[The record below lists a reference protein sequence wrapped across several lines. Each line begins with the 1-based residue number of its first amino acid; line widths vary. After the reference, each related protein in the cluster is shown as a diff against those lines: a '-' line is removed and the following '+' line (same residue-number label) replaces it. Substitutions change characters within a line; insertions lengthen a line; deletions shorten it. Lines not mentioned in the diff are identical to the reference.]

1 MHWEVSRGTQIRVWH
16 DNWLLGGSQA
26 TPVGPGMFIH
36 PDLRVKDLFI
46 AGSSSWNQPLLQQL
60 FQHEDVQRIMR
71 LRPSITG
78 GNDVLYWRLS
88 NSRKYIVKS
97 GYHVQKQMDDED
109 ALINQ
114 DGEYGIWKMRNK
126 LLFEN
131 TRVHIVQVIKKAIMD
146 LNLLKEALQL
156 NEPVSSDSKENHY
169 HSIEDILPREPCF
182 YCIVDASWKSPYETA
197 CIGWSLY
204 SPQGTLIIQGSSAI
218 TPTNSSLEAEA
229 MATLLA
235 VQQLHRLRYDNVMF
249 LGDNAQLY
257 KSLQDSNHFCNEA
270 TTMVMDIS
278 NLSKL
283 NKYSF
288 KKVPRNLVHYVDLL
302 AKRDRL
308 MNQQY
313 VISWLSS

>member
-114 DGEYGIWKMRNK
+114 VQFHPSTQLRNQVINRLWSLNIPPKIKIFWWK
-126 LLFEN
+126 LLHN
-131 TRVHIVQVIKKAIMD
+131 G
-146 LNLLKEALQL
+146 L
-156 NEPVSSDSKENHY
+156 PV
-169 HSIEDILPREPCF
+169 
-182 YCIVDASWKSPYETA
+182 
-197 CIGWSLY
+197 
-204 SPQGTLIIQGSSAI
+204 
-218 TPTNSSLEAEA
+218 
-229 MATLLA
+229 AT
-235 VQQLHRLRYDNVMF
+235 
-249 LGDNAQLY
+249 
-257 KSLQDSNHFCNEA
+257 
-270 TTMVMDIS
+270 
-278 NLSKL
+278 
-283 NKYSF
+283 
-288 KKVPRNLVHYVDLL
+288 NLVRRRCRINLDCQLCGEGYESLSHLLYECRVFQRDL
-302 AKRDRL
+302 AHG
-308 MNQQY
+308 M
-313 VISWLSS
+313 S

>member
-114 DGEYGIWKMRNK
+114 LVQYIIIDSARERHGSLPLFLGWRIWNMENAEQITIR
-126 LLFEN
+126 N

-156 NEPVSSDSKENHY
+156 NEPVSSDN
-169 HSIEDILPREPCF
+169 
-182 YCIVDASWKSPYETA
+182 ASWKSPYETA